1 MSKKLKLLNKTMGN
15 KASSK
20 KSKSKKGKNNDVG
33 DEFEIDGNDDNK
45 PEFESAALP
54 SSIQKYIQ
62 YEEKEDES
70 STNVV
75 FGGNLSDKDDNPL
88 TPIDEDMNVPT
99 MLVLLKKY
107 LFQYNG
113 YKLEGIFANGSINDD
128 DIKKSPEFIAGEI
141 TMKDCETIQTLIEK
155 GKIGLNKFQ
164 IPNYKN
170 NDKYYGMIFAELIKI
185 WLSKLNEPLLQPMPS
200 TFFDGITEIEYLEY
214 NMDTVPLPE
223 PQGST
228 LIFLWDLLAKVVSEN
243 GVTKMDAN
251 KLSIIFSPLMYK
263 DADQERN
270 AQILQQLTTFFA
282 VGIEWRIQE
291 NK

>member
-99 MLVLLKKY
+99 ILVLLKKY

-128 DIKKSPEFIAGEI
+128 DIKKSPEFIEGEI